1 MIKIRK
7 FTLVTMGNNIFKK
20 SLSCFVFSYTIAF
33 LKEYYTFLVILTQSI
48 SFEWNFYIPN
58 IVKKYLN
65 IFFLIILCR
74 SLRNLPTQSYSE
86 NHDILDNL
94 DVISENLISIDS
106 FWMRKS
112 SVHVPNGTLSHKGS
126 KSHL

>member
-1 MIKIRK
+1 MSK
-7 FTLVTMGNNIFKK
+7 FKK
-20 SLSCFVFSYTIAF
+20 PS
-33 LKEYYTFLVILTQSI
+33 
-48 SFEWNFYIPN
+48 
-58 IVKKYLN
+58 
-65 IFFLIILCR
+65 
-74 SLRNLPTQSYSE
+74 NLE